1 MRTMNE
7 MIKQMIRKNRKEVEF
22 RATLKTLTEMRAEH
36 VESMNKIVEGAKT
49 EARALTDEEQTN
61 FNDFEKKIK
70 DIDTSIAMEK
80 RALELKTKKK
90 VEEPA
95 NETER
100 RADAEASVFANYIRG
115 VVAEERADV
124 DMSTGDNGA
133 VIPTSIANRIIAKL
147 YEVSP
152 ILQLA
157 DKYNVG
163 GTLTIPFYDEASQSI
178 TMAYADE
185 FSDLESTSGKFTNI
199 TLTGFLAGALTKIS
213 KKLINDSNFALV
225 DFVVMKMVEA
235 ATRWIEKELL
245 NGTSSKIAG
254 LSTATVGVT
263 AASATAVT
271 ADELIDLQESVI
283 DAFQEGAIWIMNRA
297 TRKAIRKLKDSDGNY
312 LLNRDVAAKW
322 GYTLL
327 GKDVFTSDNM
337 PTMAAG
343 NTAIF
348 YGNMSGLAVKIGE
361 APSIEVLREKY
372 AAQHAVGVI
381 CWLDMDAKIQNA
393 QMIAC
398 LKMKASA

>member
-1 MRTMNE
+1 MNE

-152 ILQLA
+152 ILQRA

-225 DFVVMKMVEA
+225 DFVVNKMVEA

-245 NGTSSKIAG
+245 NGTSTKIAG

-271 ADELIDLQESVI
+271 ADELIDLQESVV
-283 DAFQEGAIWIMNRA
+283 DAFQESAIWIMNRA

-312 LLNRDVAAKW
+312 LLNRDVSAKW

-343 NTAIF
+343 KIAVF
-348 YGNMSGLAVKIGE
+348 YGNMAGLAVKIGE
-361 APSIEVLREKY
+361 APSVEVLREKY

>member
-1 MRTMNE
+1 MNE

-225 DFVVMKMVEA
+225 DFVVNKMVEA

-245 NGTSSKIAG
+245 NGTSTKIAG

-271 ADELIDLQESVI
+271 ADELIDLQESVV

-312 LLNRDVAAKW
+312 LLNRDVSAKW

-343 NTAIF
+343 KTAVF
-348 YGNMSGLAVKIGE
+348 YGNMAGLAVKIGE
-361 APSIEVLREKY
+361 APSVEVLREKY

>member
-1 MRTMNE
+1 MNE

-36 VESMNKIVEGAKT
+36 VESMNKIVESAKT
-49 EARALTDEEQTN
+49 EVRALTDEEQTN

-115 VVAEERADV
+115 VVSEERADV

-225 DFVVMKMVEA
+225 DFVVNKMVEA

-245 NGTSSKIAG
+245 NGTSTKIAG

-271 ADELIDLQESVI
+271 ADELIDLQESVV

-312 LLNRDVAAKW
+312 LLNRDVSAKW

-343 NTAIF
+343 KIAAF
-348 YGNMSGLAVKIGE
+348 YGNMAGLAVKIGE
-361 APSIEVLREKY
+361 APSVEVLREKY